1 MRDAD
6 RQDQER
12 HQNRE
17 RIKPEAGKPQQ
28 AQFPDHGSEGG
39 EQRQQCE
46 SQRAAEYPQ
55 QRERRQQRDREK
67 NQYFAAGIAD
77 IADHLGEADDANVD
91 LVSLVM
97 RADCFERSEEHTS
110 ELKSL
115 MRISYAVFCLKNK
128 KKHKVTTTNK

>member
-77 IADHLGEADDANVD
+77 IADH
-91 LVSLVM
+91 
-97 RADCFERSEEHTS
+97 RSEERRVGKEWVSTGRS
-110 ELKSL
+110 RWSP
-115 MRISYAVFCLKNK
+115 YN
-128 KKHKVTTTNK
+128 